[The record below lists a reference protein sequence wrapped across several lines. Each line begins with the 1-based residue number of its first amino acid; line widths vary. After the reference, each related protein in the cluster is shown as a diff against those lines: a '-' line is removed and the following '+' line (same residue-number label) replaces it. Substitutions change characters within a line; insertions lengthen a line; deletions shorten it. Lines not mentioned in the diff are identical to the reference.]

1 MKKLI
6 LICVLLMNT
15 GCFMLKNKPLVM
27 NRDGLY
33 KFTDEAKPI
42 YFLYYD
48 DKQKTWIRT
57 HKKVLPDPM
66 MVIIYN
72 DED

>member
-1 MKKLI
+1 MRKLV
-6 LICVLLMNT
+6 LIGLLLMVIT
-15 GCFMLKNKPLVM
+15 GCMSKPLVM

-33 KFTDEAKPI
+33 KFTEETKPI
-42 YFLYYD
+42 YLLYYD
-48 DKQKTWIRT
+48 DDQKTWIRT
-57 HKKVLPDPM
+57 HRKVTVDPM